1 MPDEVL
7 MNDDIHGR
15 CISDKIFP
23 RIAVS
28 RCDFTIEKHQRTFK
42 EGGNKIYCT
51 DFVIRN
57 VTATC
62 EYMCVSTKI
71 EKKIVVVKGMD
82 VYTHVYMYVDTCLYY
97 RCNDIT
103 YTSQHNYL

>member
-7 MNDDIHGR
+7 MNDDIHGQ
-15 CISDKIFP
+15 CISDKVFP
-23 RIAVS
+23 RIAVIT
-28 RCDFTIEKHQRTFK
+28 CDFTIEKHQGTF
-42 EGGNKIYCT
+42 EEDRNKFYFT

-71 EKKIVVVKGMD
+71 DKKIVVVKGMD
-82 VYTHVYMYVDTCLYY
+82 VYTHTYM
-97 RCNDIT
+97 
-103 YTSQHNYL
+103 